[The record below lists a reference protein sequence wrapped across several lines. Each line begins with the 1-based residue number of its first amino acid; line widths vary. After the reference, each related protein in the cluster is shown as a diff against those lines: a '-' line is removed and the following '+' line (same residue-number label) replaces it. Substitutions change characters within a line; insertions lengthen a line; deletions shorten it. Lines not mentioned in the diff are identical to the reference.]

1 MEKCTSQFHIGCRR
15 CCSLSGHSAS
25 CDTMGKIYLFIV
37 IGLNRENMT
46 IDLCDTEEQMK
57 AMTLLQLKKKICER
71 LPGRAG
77 NSIDNIR
84 LIYATS
90 VLLDDE
96 MTLGSYGVQHK
107 SVIHMEIRKTDGD
120 QTT

>member
-1 MEKCTSQFHIGCRR
+1 
-15 CCSLSGHSAS
+15 
-25 CDTMGKIYLFIV
+25 MGKIYLFIV
-37 IGLNRENMT
+37 IGMNRENMT
-46 IDLCDTEEQMK
+46 INLCDTEEQMK
-57 AMTLLQLKKKICER
+57 AMTLLQLKKKICKR
-71 LPGRAG
+71 LPGRTG

-96 MTLGSYGVQHK
+96 MTLASYGVQHK
-107 SVIHMEIRKTDGD
+107 SVIHMVIRKTDGD

>member
-1 MEKCTSQFHIGCRR
+1 
-15 CCSLSGHSAS
+15 
-25 CDTMGKIYLFIV
+25 MGKIYQVTV

-57 AMTLLQLKKKICER
+57 AMTVLQLKEKIGER
-71 LPGRAG
+71 LPGNG
-77 NSIDNIR
+77 MDNIR
-84 LIYATS
+84 LIFATN
-90 VLLDDE
+90 VLVDDE

-107 SVIHMEIRKTDGD
+107 SVIHMVIRKTDGD